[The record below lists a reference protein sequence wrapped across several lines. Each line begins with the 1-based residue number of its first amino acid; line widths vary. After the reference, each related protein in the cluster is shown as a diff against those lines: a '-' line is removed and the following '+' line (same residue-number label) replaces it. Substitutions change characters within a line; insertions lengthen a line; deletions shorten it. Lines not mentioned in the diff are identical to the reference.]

1 MDYSLQ
7 SLEDKI
13 RLYHPSQDLSKVEL
27 AYHLAEKAHE
37 GQLRQ
42 SGEPYVIHPI
52 QVAKYLADLELDLE
66 SIIAGLLHDVIEDTY
81 LTTEDIQNIFGA
93 DVAALVDGVTKL
105 KQLKYETTDKEEI
118 QAENYRKLFLA
129 MAKDI
134 RVILIKLA
142 DRLHNMQTL
151 EYKSRAKQIDIARET
166 LDIYAPIAHRLGISK
181 IQVQLE
187 DLALKYLEPD
197 IYYDL
202 VQKINKKRS
211 ERESFMSQIV
221 EEIQNALEE
230 VDIHAQVYGRP
241 KHFFS
246 IYRKMVKKSYSL
258 DQIYD
263 LFAVRLIVD
272 SVKDCYGALGIIH
285 DIYTPMPGRFK
296 DYIAMP
302 KANMYQSLH
311 TTLISHDGQPFE
323 VQIRTVEMHR
333 TAEYGIAA
341 HWKYKE
347 QNGSKAVSEEEK
359 LNWLQK
365 VLEWQQDL
373 SDNKDFLNA
382 LRVDFDAFQE
392 QVYAFSPKGD
402 VIELAAGSTPIDFA
416 YMIHSA
422 VGNKMVGARV
432 NGRIVTL
439 NYEIKNG
446 DRVEIITSQNSKGPS
461 RDWLNIAATSQ
472 ARNKIN
478 QWFKRESKQ
487 DNIARGHEAI
497 ERYAKSKGLVLSDL
511 LRPEW
516 MEIVQHKYGFQDWDA
531 IQAAV
536 GHGGLKEGQVVNRLY
551 QEYMKEKN
559 DLMEEDDIIAS
570 LTDRIQKHQENANN
584 EYQRHRKASNP
595 ITVHGINDVAVH
607 FSKCCNP
614 VPGDE
619 IIGYVTRGRGV
630 SIHRTDCQ
638 NIIQLSEDERR
649 RLLDAEWEVGS
660 DTTKG
665 MKFVTSVQVVA
676 EDRKGILM
684 DITSVI
690 SNADIMLTQMNA
702 RRKKDSN
709 EAIFNMSFEI
719 TSKEQLQLVA
729 TKIQQ
734 VPGVYE
740 VIRSTN

>member
-13 RLYHPSQDLSKVEL
+13 RLYHPAKDLSKVEL

-52 QVAKYLADLELDLE
+52 RVAQYLADLELDLE

-81 LTTEDIQNIFGA
+81 LTTEDIQGMFGE
-93 DVAALVDGVTKL
+93 DVATLVDGVTKL
-105 KQLKYETTDKEEI
+105 KQLKYETTDNEEI

-181 IQVQLE
+181 IQVELE

-221 EEIQNALEE
+221 EQIHKALEE
-230 VDIHAQVYGRP
+230 VDIPSQVYGRP

-263 LFAVRLIVD
+263 LFAVRIIVD

-285 DIYTPMPGRFK
+285 DMYTPMPGRFK

-347 QNGSKAVSEEEK
+347 QNGSVAVSEEEK
-359 LNWLQK
+359 MNWLQK

-416 YMIHSA
+416 YQIHSA

-461 RDWLNIAATSQ
+461 RD
-472 ARNKIN
+472 
-478 QWFKRESKQ
+478 
-487 DNIARGHEAI
+487 
-497 ERYAKSKGLVLSDL
+497 
-511 LRPEW
+511 
-516 MEIVQHKYGFQDWDA
+516 
-531 IQAAV
+531 
-536 GHGGLKEGQVVNRLY
+536 
-551 QEYMKEKN
+551 
-559 DLMEEDDIIAS
+559 
-570 LTDRIQKHQENANN
+570 
-584 EYQRHRKASNP
+584 
-595 ITVHGINDVAVH
+595 
-607 FSKCCNP
+607 
-614 VPGDE
+614 
-619 IIGYVTRGRGV
+619 
-630 SIHRTDCQ
+630 
-638 NIIQLSEDERR
+638 
-649 RLLDAEWEVGS
+649 
-660 DTTKG
+660 
-665 MKFVTSVQVVA
+665 
-676 EDRKGILM
+676 
-684 DITSVI
+684 
-690 SNADIMLTQMNA
+690 
-702 RRKKDSN
+702 
-709 EAIFNMSFEI
+709 
-719 TSKEQLQLVA
+719 
-729 TKIQQ
+729 
-734 VPGVYE
+734 
-740 VIRSTN
+740 